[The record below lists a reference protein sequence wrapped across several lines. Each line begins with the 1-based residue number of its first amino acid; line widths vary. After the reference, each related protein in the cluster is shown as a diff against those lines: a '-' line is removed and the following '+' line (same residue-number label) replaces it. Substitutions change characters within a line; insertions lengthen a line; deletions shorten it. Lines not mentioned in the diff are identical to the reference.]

1 MVVGY
6 MKKVIMAIYAWLKGL
21 YLKFVTDKLV
31 EEVKQLKKE
40 LEDVEKKSD
49 ESVANANDAAE
60 QFLSSLSETRPSER
74 SLSEQVERVR
84 GSSKEAAKSTKGST
98 GHERQEDGSDREAGR
113 GYLGSEEGAE
123 ASKGGEQEGNDP
135 VDSN

>member
-6 MKKVIMAIYAWLKGL
+6 VKKVLVTIWNWLKGL

-40 LEDVEKKSD
+40 LEDVEQRSD
-49 ESVANANDAAE
+49 ESVADANAAAE
-60 QFLSSLSETRPSER
+60 QFLSSLSETKPSER
-74 SLSEQVERVR
+74 SLSEQIKRVR
-84 GSSKEAAKSTKGST
+84 GSSKEAANSTEGSAS
-98 GHERQEDGSDREAGR
+98 HERQENGSDREAG
-113 GYLGSEEGAE
+113 GGNLGPEEGAKALE
-123 ASKGGEQEGNDP
+123 GGEQEGDNK